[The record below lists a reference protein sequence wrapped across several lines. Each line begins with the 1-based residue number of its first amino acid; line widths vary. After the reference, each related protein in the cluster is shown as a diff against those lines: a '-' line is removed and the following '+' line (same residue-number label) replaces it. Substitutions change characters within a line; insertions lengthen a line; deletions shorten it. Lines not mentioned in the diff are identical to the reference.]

1 MAHRSFV
8 GGSVDEHPRTCT
20 GARTRAVL
28 GLARKRATSFIVRLS
43 ISLTGLG
50 LAVTLTALSP
60 SQAAAQATGRITGTV
75 TDSASGRSLSAVQV
89 AVPGTRLGA
98 TTDEAGRFTISG
110 VADGTYTLEVRR
122 LGFRALTVPNVR
134 VTSGSATVELKLNPA
149 PLTLE
154 AVVTTGVVDPT
165 SGTRVPFTV
174 GRVDAENAPVPA
186 ANAVEA
192 IQGKVAGVTV
202 LPSAQPGSGSTIQLR
217 SPVSISRS
225 NSPLIVVDGVIQTQA
240 FTGSTADLDASDIE
254 SIEVVKGAAAASL
267 YGSRASAGVIQIR
280 TKRGN
285 NLAAG
290 TTRVTARTE
299 MGSNSLA
306 RTIDWAQYHYYL
318 ENGSSY
324 VNATGQAVDRNA
336 RVADSVHS
344 RFQDHPYPGV
354 LYDQV
359 DRFFDPGNFTKSS
372 VNVAQN
378 GDKTNWMLSLVN
390 SREDGVV
397 LNSGKYNQ
405 NDVRL
410 NLDHRPRDNF
420 RIGFSGYHSRSNRQ
434 ELYDDTFFDL
444 INQAPDIDLRA
455 PDPDG
460 TPYAFQL
467 DPEGRE
473 ENPLYV
479 LSTEDNRRRRART
492 QGSLEARYAPL
503 GWLSFDGNV
512 SYDRSDRRVNFFLDK
527 GLKTEGFA
535 TGGLGEISQV
545 AGTTNSI
552 NAAVSANLLGAF
564 GPLTLRTTF
573 RGLLEREN
581 NETTTAEGEN
591 LSAPGVVS
599 LNNAQQRSIESELE
613 EIRSNGWFVTAGA
626 DYDGRYIA
634 DALIRRDGSSLFG
647 PDERWNTYYR
657 LSGAYRL
664 AHERWWPW
672 KSLNEFKV
680 RVSQGTAG
688 GRPDYED
695 RYETYAFT
703 EGGGLEKQTLGNRA
717 LKPERATET
726 EIGIDAIYKDRY
738 SFQLSYARTRVEDQL
753 LEIPLAG
760 FFGFTSQWQNAGTV
774 TGNTIEASVE
784 AQIIRQP
791 NLTWRLGLV
800 ADKSRNKIT
809 EFNRSC
815 FSVNTIAFRCAGETL
830 GTMYGF
836 RFIKS
841 PAELAAAAQARASEF
856 AVNDEG
862 LLVYVGPGNTFR
874 DGESKK
880 LWGSPVT
887 TIGGINYG
895 WGQPIPLRDE
905 SGSNALVKIGDSS
918 PDFHFGVSN
927 NVSWRN
933 LSFYGLV
940 DAVIGGQVYNQ
951 TNQRMYQWG
960 RSADVDQAGK
970 PQELKKPIEYY
981 VNLYA
986 ANDPTDYFVEDA
998 GFVKLRELSVR
1009 YRLSGKLLGA
1019 LSAAR
1024 VSGASVSLIGRN
1036 LLTFTDYKGYDPEV
1050 GVGNTIVR
1058 LDSFAYP
1065 RYRTVTGSVE
1075 ITF

>member
-8 GGSVDEHPRTCT
+8 GGSVDEHPRTCAH
-20 GARTRAVL
+20 ARYRAVL
-28 GLARKRATSFIVRLS
+28 EFARLRVLS
-43 ISLTGLG
+43 ILVRSSVS
-50 LAVTLTALSP
+50 LAVLGVCGAITSP
-60 SQAAAQATGRITGTV
+60 AAAQATGRITGTA
-75 TDSASGRSLSAVQV
+75 TDSASGRPLSAVQV
-89 AVPGTRLGA
+89 AIPGTRLGA
-98 TTDEAGRFTISG
+98 STDEAGRFTIAG

-122 LGFRALTVPNVR
+122 LGFLARTVPNVR
-134 VTSGSATVELKLNPA
+134 VTGGSATVELKLNPA

-240 FTGSTADLDASDIE
+240 FGASTADLDASDIE

-285 NLAAG
+285 SLASG

-299 MGSNSLA
+299 MGSNSLG

-324 VNATGQAVDRNA
+324 VNAAGQPVERVA

-344 RFQDHPYPGV
+344 RFQDHPYPGAV
-354 LYDQV
+354 YDQV
-359 DRFFDPGNFTKSS
+359 DRFFDPGDFMKSS
-372 VNVAQN
+372 VNIAQN

-390 SREDGVV
+390 SQEDGVV

-420 RIGFSGYHSRSNRQ
+420 RISFSGYHSRSNRQ
-434 ELYDDTFFDL
+434 ELYGDTFFDL
-444 INQAPDIDLRA
+444 INQAPDIDLLQ

-503 GWLSFDGNV
+503 SWLSFDGNL

-527 GLKTEGFA
+527 GIKTEGFA

-545 AGTTNSI
+545 TGTTNSI
-552 NAAVSANLLGAF
+552 NSAVSANLLGAF
-564 GPLTLRTTF
+564 GPLTLRTTV
-573 RGLLEREN
+573 RALLEREN

-599 LNNAQQRSIESELE
+599 LNNAQQRSIESEME

-626 DYDGRYIA
+626 DYAGRYIA

-647 PDERWNTYYR
+647 PDDRWNTYYR

-664 AHERWWPW
+664 AREEWWPFR
-672 KSLNEFKV
+672 SVNEFKL

-688 GRPDYED
+688 GRPEYAD

-703 EGGGLEKQTLGNRA
+703 EGGGLEKQTLGNRL

-726 EIGIDAIYKDRY
+726 EFGIDAIYKDRY
-738 SFQLSYARTRVEDQL
+738 SLQLSYAHTRVEDQL
-753 LEIPLAG
+753 LQIPLAG

-800 ADKSRNKIT
+800 ADKSKNKIT

-841 PAELAAAAQARASEF
+841 PSELPSAAQARAAEF

-862 LLVYVGPGNTFR
+862 LLVYVGPGNTYKE
-874 DGESKK
+874 GETKR
-880 LWGSPVT
+880 LWGSPAT
-887 TIGGINYG
+887 TIGGVNYG
-895 WGQPIPLRDE
+895 WGQPITLRDE
-905 SGSNALVKIGDSS
+905 SGSVALVKIGDSS
-918 PDFHFGVSN
+918 PDFHVGVSN

-940 DAVIGGQVYNQ
+940 DAVVGGQVYNQ

-1065 RYRTVTGSVE
+1065 RYRTITGSVE

>member
-1 MAHRSFV
+1 MAHRWSA
-8 GGSVDEHPRTCT
+8 GG
-20 GARTRAVL
+20 AMRAPVL
-28 GLARKRATSFIVRLS
+28 AIGLA
-43 ISLTGLG
+43 LT
-50 LAVTLTALSP
+50 VTLPAWTRP
-60 SQAAAQATGRITGTV
+60 VAAQASASGRITGTA
-75 TDSASGRSLSAVQV
+75 TDSATGRTLSAVQISIR
-89 AVPGTRLGA
+89 GTRLGA
-98 TTDEAGRFTISG
+98 STDEAGRYAITG

-122 LGFRALTVPNVR
+122 LGFLARTLPNVR
-134 VTSGSATVELKLNPA
+134 VTGGSATVDVTLNPA

-267 YGSRASAGVIQIR
+267 YGSRAASGVIQIR

-285 NLAAG
+285 ALAQG
-290 TTRVTARTE
+290 TTRVTVRSE
-299 MGSNSLA
+299 MGSNSLG

-318 ENGSSY
+318 ENGASY
-324 VNATGQAVDRNA
+324 VNAAGQPVTRAT

-344 RFQDHPYPGV
+344 RFQDHPYPGP

-359 DRFFDPGNFTKSS
+359 DRFFDPGNFFKNS
-372 VNVAQN
+372 VNLAQN
-378 GDKTNWMLSLVN
+378 GDRTNWMLSLVN

-397 LNSGKYNQ
+397 LNSGKYDQ

-410 NLDHRPRDNF
+410 NLDHRPRENLRF
-420 RIGFSGYHSRSNRQ
+420 SFSGYHSRSNRQ
-434 ELYDDTFFDL
+434 ELYGDTFFDL

-527 GLKTEGFA
+527 GIKTEGFA

-545 AGTTNSI
+545 TGTTNAI
-552 NAAVSANLLGAF
+552 NAAVSANLLGAV
-564 GPLTLRTTF
+564 GPLTLRSTL
-573 RGLLEREN
+573 RALMERET
-581 NETTTAEGEN
+581 NEVTTAEGEN

-613 EIRSNGWFVTAGA
+613 EVRSNGWFATLGA

-647 PDERWNTYYR
+647 PDDRWNTYYR
-657 LSGAYRL
+657 VSGAYRL

-672 KSLNEFKV
+672 KSLNELKL

-688 GRPDYED
+688 GRPNYAD
-695 RYETYAFT
+695 RYETLAFV
-703 EGGGLEKQTLGNRA
+703 EGGGLVKQTLGNR
-717 LKPERATET
+717 LLRPERATET
-726 EIGIDAIYKDRY
+726 EFGIDAIYKDRY
-738 SFQLSYARTRVEDQL
+738 SLQLSYARTRVEDQL
-753 LEIPLAG
+753 LQIPLAG
-760 FFGFTSQWQNAGTV
+760 FFGFESQWQNAGTV

-791 NLTWRLGLV
+791 NFTWRLGLV

-815 FSVNTIAFRCAGETL
+815 FTVNTIAFRCAGETL
-830 GTMYGF
+830 GSMYGF

-841 PAELAAAAQARASEF
+841 ADELPETVKSRSAEF
-856 AVNDEG
+856 GVNDEG
-862 LLVYVGPGNTFR
+862 LLVYVGPGNQYTE
-874 DGESKK
+874 GETKK
-880 LWGSPVT
+880 LWGTTT
-887 TIGGINYG
+887 TIGGFNYG
-895 WGQPIPLRDE
+895 WGQPIVQRDAT
-905 SGSNALVKIGDSS
+905 GSNALVRIGDSN

-927 NVSWRN
+927 NVSWRDF
-933 LSFYGLV
+933 SVYGLV

-981 VNLYA
+981 VSLYA

-1009 YRLSGKLLGA
+1009 YRLGGKALGV
-1019 LSAAR
+1019 LSRAR
-1024 VSGASVSLIGRN
+1024 VSGATVSLIGRN

-1065 RYRTVTGSVE
+1065 RYRTITGSVE
-1075 ITF
+1075 LTF

>member
-8 GGSVDEHPRTCT
+8 GGSVDEHPRTCAH
-20 GARTRAVL
+20 ARYRAVL
-28 GLARKRATSFIVRLS
+28 EFARLRVLS
-43 ISLTGLG
+43 ILVRSSVS
-50 LAVTLTALSP
+50 LAVLGVCGAITALSASP
-60 SQAAAQATGRITGTV
+60 AAAQATGRITGTA
-75 TDSASGRSLSAVQV
+75 TDSASGRPLSAVQV
-89 AVPGTRLGA
+89 AIPGTRLGA
-98 TTDEAGRFTISG
+98 STDEAGRFTIAG

-122 LGFRALTVPNVR
+122 LGFLARTVPNVR
-134 VTSGSATVELKLNPA
+134 VTGGSATVELKLNPA

-240 FTGSTADLDASDIE
+240 FGASTADLDASDIE

-285 NLAAG
+285 SLASG

-299 MGSNSLA
+299 MGSNSLG

-324 VNATGQAVDRNA
+324 VNAAGQPVERVA

-344 RFQDHPYPGV
+344 RFQDHPYPGAV
-354 LYDQV
+354 YDQV
-359 DRFFDPGNFTKSS
+359 DRFFDPGDFMKSS
-372 VNVAQN
+372 VNIAQN

-390 SREDGVV
+390 SQEDGVV

-420 RIGFSGYHSRSNRQ
+420 RISFSGYHSRSNRQ
-434 ELYDDTFFDL
+434 ELYGDTFFDL
-444 INQAPDIDLRA
+444 INQAPDIDLLQ

-503 GWLSFDGNV
+503 SWLSFDGNL

-527 GLKTEGFA
+527 GIKTEGFA

-545 AGTTNSI
+545 TGTTNSI
-552 NAAVSANLLGAF
+552 NSAVSANLLGAF
-564 GPLTLRTTF
+564 GPLTLRTTV
-573 RGLLEREN
+573 RALLEREN

-599 LNNAQQRSIESELE
+599 LNNAQQRSIESEME

-626 DYDGRYIA
+626 DYAGRYIA

-647 PDERWNTYYR
+647 PDDRWNTYYR

-664 AHERWWPW
+664 AREEWWPFR
-672 KSLNEFKV
+672 SVNEFKL

-688 GRPDYED
+688 GRPEYAD

-703 EGGGLEKQTLGNRA
+703 EGGGLEKQTLGNRL

-726 EIGIDAIYKDRY
+726 EFGIDAIYKDRY
-738 SFQLSYARTRVEDQL
+738 SLQLSYAHTRVEDQL
-753 LEIPLAG
+753 LQIPLAG

-800 ADKSRNKIT
+800 ADKSKNKIT

-841 PAELAAAAQARASEF
+841 PSELPSAAQARAAEF

-862 LLVYVGPGNTFR
+862 LLVYVGPGNTYKE
-874 DGESKK
+874 GETKR
-880 LWGSPVT
+880 LWGSPAT
-887 TIGGINYG
+887 TIGGVNYG
-895 WGQPIPLRDE
+895 WGQPITLRDE
-905 SGSNALVKIGDSS
+905 SGSVALVKIGDSS
-918 PDFHFGVSN
+918 PDFHVGVSN

-940 DAVIGGQVYNQ
+940 DAVVGGQVYNQ

-1065 RYRTVTGSVE
+1065 RYRTITGSVE

>member
-8 GGSVDEHPRTCT
+8 GGSVDEHPRTCAH
-20 GARTRAVL
+20 ARYRAVL
-28 GLARKRATSFIVRLS
+28 EFARLRVLS
-43 ISLTGLG
+43 ILVRSSVS
-50 LAVTLTALSP
+50 LAVLGVCGAITSP
-60 SQAAAQATGRITGTV
+60 AAAQATGRISGTA
-75 TDSASGRSLSAVQV
+75 TDSASGRPLSAVQV
-89 AVPGTRLGA
+89 AIPGTRLGA
-98 TTDEAGRFTISG
+98 STDEAGRFTIAG

-122 LGFRALTVPNVR
+122 LGFLARTVPNVR
-134 VTSGSATVELKLNPA
+134 VTGGSATVELKLNPA

-240 FTGSTADLDASDIE
+240 FGASTADLDASDIE

-285 NLAAG
+285 SLASG

-299 MGSNSLA
+299 MGSNSLG

-324 VNATGQAVDRNA
+324 VNAAGQPVERVA

-344 RFQDHPYPGV
+344 RFQDHPYPGAV
-354 LYDQV
+354 YDQV
-359 DRFFDPGNFTKSS
+359 DRFFDPGDFMKSS
-372 VNVAQN
+372 VNIAQN

-390 SREDGVV
+390 SQEDGVV

-420 RIGFSGYHSRSNRQ
+420 RISFSGYHSRSNRQ
-434 ELYDDTFFDL
+434 ELYGDTFFDL
-444 INQAPDIDLRA
+444 INQAPDIDLLQ

-503 GWLSFDGNV
+503 SWLSFDGNL

-527 GLKTEGFA
+527 GIKTEGFA

-545 AGTTNSI
+545 TGTTNSI
-552 NAAVSANLLGAF
+552 NSAVSANLLGAF
-564 GPLTLRTTF
+564 GPLTLRTTV
-573 RGLLEREN
+573 RALLEREN

-599 LNNAQQRSIESELE
+599 LNNAQQRSIESEME

-626 DYDGRYIA
+626 DYAGRYIA

-647 PDERWNTYYR
+647 PDDRWNTYYR

-664 AHERWWPW
+664 AREEWWPFR
-672 KSLNEFKV
+672 SVNEFKL

-688 GRPDYED
+688 GRPEYAD

-703 EGGGLEKQTLGNRA
+703 EGGGLEKQTLGNRL

-726 EIGIDAIYKDRY
+726 EFGIDAIYKDRY
-738 SFQLSYARTRVEDQL
+738 SLQLSYAHTRVEDQL
-753 LEIPLAG
+753 LQIPLAG

-800 ADKSRNKIT
+800 ADKSKNKIT

-841 PAELAAAAQARASEF
+841 PSELPSAAQARAAEF

-862 LLVYVGPGNTFR
+862 LLVYVGPGNTYKE
-874 DGESKK
+874 GETKR
-880 LWGSPVT
+880 LWGSPAT
-887 TIGGINYG
+887 TIGGVNYG
-895 WGQPIPLRDE
+895 WGQPITLRDE
-905 SGSNALVKIGDSS
+905 SGSVALVKIGDSS
-918 PDFHFGVSN
+918 PDFHVGVSN

-940 DAVIGGQVYNQ
+940 DAVVGGQVYNQ

-1065 RYRTVTGSVE
+1065 RYRTITGSVE